1 MKMHNAFLSQFRK
14 FFIVIIVSLRGIIY
28 AAYNHRI
35 ESAADERIFVP
46 SFVNYRDNG
55 KSVRDPIILLI
66 ISAIKLREKASILN
80 YILQRENK
88 YQENSFS
95 ILRSCNI
102 IQNRNDSK
110 VTTIRKL
117 WYLTRKQRVNK
128 ELIERRKITYISNPI
143 GNSRKSVDRTCAH
156 TFSSID

>member
-46 SFVNYRDNG
+46 SFINY
-55 KSVRDPIILLI
+55 
-66 ISAIKLREKASILN
+66 LN

-88 YQENSFS
+88 YQENSFVPV
-95 ILRSCNI
+95 I
-102 IQNRNDSK
+102 
-110 VTTIRKL
+110 
-117 WYLTRKQRVNK
+117 
-128 ELIERRKITYISNPI
+128 
-143 GNSRKSVDRTCAH
+143 
-156 TFSSID
+156 

>member
-46 SFVNYRDNG
+46 SFINYRDNG

-66 ISAIKLREKASILN
+66 IRAIKLREKASILN

-88 YQENSFS
+88 YQENSFVPV
-95 ILRSCNI
+95 I
-102 IQNRNDSK
+102 
-110 VTTIRKL
+110 
-117 WYLTRKQRVNK
+117 
-128 ELIERRKITYISNPI
+128 
-143 GNSRKSVDRTCAH
+143 
-156 TFSSID
+156 